1 MTVIGSA
8 HAPCFSY
15 GVSASS
21 DSETC
26 YTVNYER
33 QGREAGVQVPLL
45 PDPGASRALAQPFNH
60 QSAPLDELRVSQ
72 VVLESVDQAVAPDA
86 VIHVSRVPAAAS
98 GYAVVQAGIHA
109 GHKFDAGVVAAESL
123 RFELGPQCRVLVSFE
138 SVLVGDTLQPMHAA
152 VVARVCR
159 WRRARH
165 AEACTS
171 ATSSVFRAPCAV
183 SFPRF
188 LAALDAVF
196 VALIRE
202 ACSAVVASEPSFR
215 PLGSQVL
222 LAFRLALGVMIC
234 ARSAEACG
242 TSRPPLF
249 AAILAES
256 RRDSSRLSWFVC
268 HKASLPHVEAR
279 GFSLW
284 RWSETASLLER
295 GGVR

>member
-1 MTVIGSA
+1 MGS
-8 HAPCFSY
+8 
-15 GVSASS
+15 SASN
-21 DSETC
+21 DSQVC
-26 YTVNYER
+26 YPR
-33 QGREAGVQVPLL
+33 AG
-45 PDPGASRALAQPFNH
+45 RALAQPFNH
-60 QSAPLDELRVSQ
+60 QSAPLDEFRVSQ
-72 VVLESVDQAVAPDA
+72 FVLESVDQAVAPDA

-98 GYAVVQAGIHA
+98 GYAVVQAGINARDQFHPC
-109 GHKFDAGVVAAESL
+109 VVAP
-123 RFELGPQCRVLVSFE
+123 ELLLFQLFPERGVLLPSE
-138 SVLVGDTLQPMHAA
+138 SVLFGDTLQPMDAA

-171 ATSSVFRAPCAV
+171 ATSSVFRTLCAV
-183 SFPRF
+183 SFPRS
-188 LAALDAVF
+188 LAALGAEF

-222 LAFRLALGVMIC
+222 LAFRLALGVTIC
-234 ARSAEACG
+234 ARAAEACG

-268 HKASLPHVEAR
+268 HKASLPHVEALGER
-279 GFSLW
+279 LR
-284 RWSETASLLER
+284 RWCETVPHL
-295 GGVR
+295 VREGNCQ